1 MNNPTRISVII
12 PMYNEEAV
20 IAETYRRL
28 TDVMR
33 RTGHLYELL
42 FVNDGGSDRSP
53 DIIRGFSL
61 RDDSVKL
68 IDFSRNFGHQIAVTA
83 GMDYASGDAVIII
96 DADLQ
101 DPPELIP
108 EMLGKWREGY
118 EVVYAQRIK
127 RSGESLFK
135 KASASLFYRILRASA
150 EIPIP
155 VDTGDF
161 RLIDRKVCDEMNRL
175 GERNPFVRG
184 LVSWT
189 GFRQTAIEYERD
201 ERLAGE
207 TKYPLKKMIKL
218 CLDGITS
225 FSHKPLKLA
234 GYAGAAM
241 SGIGFLYML
250 YVIAMALFTDST
262 MRGWASTICLM
273 LIFDGFTL
281 IMLGVIGEYIGR
293 IYDEVKGRPLYIVRE
308 TFNVQRIEARKTGV
322 RRQEAAKPYGRK
334 VAAAYS
340 ADSEVYEAPTFAA
353 SARTHEAGSPDL
365 KQRNE
370 PRRSETVPRPFLPA
384 VHRSVSA
391 RLSKPNASDRF
402 LFRLHSS
409 SEVTLPS
416 AAQIRHPDT
425 GKSTEP
431 R

>member
-1 MNNPTRISVII
+1 MTRISVII

-33 RTGHLYELL
+33 RTGDAYELI
-42 FVNDGGSDRSP
+42 FVNDGGVDRSP
-53 DIIRGFSL
+53 AIIRELSAQ
-61 RDDSVKL
+61 DESVKL

-101 DPPELIP
+101 DPPHLILD
-108 EMLGKWREGY
+108 MLDKWREGY
-118 EVVYAQRIK
+118 DVVYAQRIK
-127 RSGESLFK
+127 RNGETLFK
-135 KASASLFYRILRASA
+135 KWSAALFYRILRASTDV
-150 EIPIP
+150 PIP

-189 GFRQTAIEYERD
+189 GFRQTSIEYERD

-218 CLDGITS
+218 CLDGLTS
-225 FSHKPLKLA
+225 FSHKPLKMA
-234 GYAGAAM
+234 GYAGGVM
-241 SGIGFLYML
+241 SAIGFLYML
-250 YVIAMALFTDST
+250 YVLGMALFTDST
-262 MRGWASTICLM
+262 IRGWASTICLM
-273 LIFDGFTL
+273 LIFNGFTL

-308 TFNVQRIEARKTGV
+308 TLNMQHVPAR
-322 RRQEAAKPYGRK
+322 QNAADRGRAA
-334 VAAAYS
+334 VYRPGSASARFADEQAAAYAEQHDAERENREKESGHVQDAPFSPNPVRSPLSVSS
-340 ADSEVYEAPTFAA
+340 AAA
-353 SARTHEAGSPDL
+353 L
-365 KQRNE
+365 RNE
-370 PRRSETVPRPFLPA
+370 PLREQTPYSANSSVAPRPA
-384 VHRSVSA
+384 VH
-391 RLSKPNASDRF
+391 
-402 LFRLHSS
+402 HS
-409 SEVTLPS
+409 L
-416 AAQIRHPDT
+416 
-425 GKSTEP
+425 GKEHGP